1 MKISNFI
8 SKVLITLIIVLVV
21 LIGSKKST
29 SFKTNVYKNV
39 YDNTISFA
47 YLNTLYNKYFGN
59 ILPFKLDLGVTPVF
73 NETLKYKSKESY
85 LDGVK
90 LEVDTNY
97 LVPSINSGLV
107 IFVGE
112 KEGLGN
118 TVIILGD
125 TGVEVWYS
133 NISNS
138 VKLYDYVDNGTY
150 IGDTIDNNLYLTFK
164 QNGSIL
170 NYEEYIN

>member
-21 LIGSKKST
+21 LIGSRKST
-29 SFKTNVYKNV
+29 SFKMNIYKNV
-39 YDNTISFA
+39 YDDTISFA

-73 NETLKYKSKESY
+73 NETLKYKNKEPY

-112 KEGLGN
+112 KEDLGN

-138 VKLYDYVDNGTY
+138 IKLYDYVTSGTY

-164 QNGSIL
+164 QNGDIL

>member
-21 LIGSKKST
+21 LIGSRKST
-29 SFKTNVYKNV
+29 SFKMNIYKNV

-73 NETLKYKSKESY
+73 NETLKYKNKEPY

-138 VKLYDYVDNGTY
+138 IKLYDYVTSGTY

-164 QNGSIL
+164 QNGDIL